1 AGTSPFAAVVG
12 DYNGDGISDLAVSNT
27 GSNNVTLLLGNGDG
41 TFQPGASYAA
51 GTSPA
56 YLAVTDLNGDQK
68 QDLLMANSGSN
79 NVSVLLGN
87 AATTTATLQSYPN
100 PAKPGQTV
108 TFKAIVRVQSYPYF
122 GLPGGTVTFADAGIP
137 MPGGTVPLN
146 GTSALFTILTLSV
159 GTHSITAA
167 YSGDAKF
174 AAITSAAL
182 NEVVR

>member
-1 AGTSPFAAVVG
+1 MGSAASFPVG
-12 DYNGDGISDLAVSNT
+12 AKPVTLAAADFNGDGR
-27 GSNNVTLLLGNGDG
+27 
-41 TFQPGASYAA
+41 
-51 GTSPA
+51 
-56 YLAVTDLNGDQK
+56 TDLVA
-68 QDLLMANSGSN
+68 ANSGASS
-79 NVSVLLGN
+79 VSVLLGN

-122 GLPGGTVTFADAGIP
+122 GMPGGTVTFADAGIP

-146 GTSALFTILTLSV
+146 GTSALFTISTLSV